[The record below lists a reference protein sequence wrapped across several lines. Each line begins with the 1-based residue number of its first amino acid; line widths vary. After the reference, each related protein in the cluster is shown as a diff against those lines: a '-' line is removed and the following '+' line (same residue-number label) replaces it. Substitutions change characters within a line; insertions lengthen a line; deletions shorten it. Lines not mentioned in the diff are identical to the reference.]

1 MQDNP
6 GEQELLVYP
15 LLKIEVQVA
24 LTCLMAHGNFL
35 LKIFTMFERETIDLI
50 YLLYRTFRQVRDVVL
65 LISKLNG
72 SCLDINV
79 QTQNE

>member
-15 LLKIEVQVA
+15 LLKTEVHVTLA
-24 LTCLMAHGNFL
+24 CLMAHGNFV

-50 YLLYRTFRQVRDVVL
+50 YVLYRSFRQVSDEVL
-65 LISKLNG
+65 LSI
-72 SCLDINV
+72 
-79 QTQNE
+79 